1 MVMEQTL
8 NDLTDDCIHI
18 WQIDLDGPVTAM
30 EELLSA
36 EELNKAEAK
45 LKANAPHRAIR
56 ARGAMRSILGDYLAV
71 PGAKLEFVQGAQG
84 KPSIF
89 LPNSDIE
96 FNLTHCENMALLAV
110 ANKTPVGIDL
120 ERIRTRPFQLK
131 IAQRMF
137 SEQVFRELAQLS
149 SDQLDSVF
157 FQHWTELEACAKC
170 IGEGIFS
177 YKERS
182 NKISTKHFTPKQ
194 GWISCIATESADVS
208 SIQLKHFVYRN

>member
-1 MVMEQTL
+1 MVIKQTL

-18 WQIDLDGPVTAM
+18 WQIDLDGPVASLA
-30 EELLSA
+30 ELLSA
-36 EELNKAEAK
+36 EELKRAEAK
-45 LKANAPHRAIR
+45 LQTNAPHRSIR
-56 ARGAMRSILGDYLAV
+56 ARGAIRSILGDYLAV
-71 PGAKLEFVQGAQG
+71 PGAKLEFVQGEQG

-96 FNLTHCENMALLAV
+96 FNLTHCENIALLAV

-137 SEQVFRELAQLS
+137 SEQVFRELSRLS
-149 SDQLDSVF
+149 SDQLDTAF

-170 IGEGIFS
+170 IGYGIFS
-177 YKERS
+177 YKERN

-208 SIQLKHFVYRN
+208 SMQLKHFVYRN